1 MSGPGLK
8 ADGSNLP
15 RVALMTFGDERD
27 YMWDG
32 YFRGLTEPRHAE
44 AREYLRGL
52 GLELLCFE
60 EVARTKTEIDRQ
72 VAELRAAGA
81 EALFAHTP
89 CWATPNLAVRAI
101 QSLDLPTVVMTSTS
115 AATHG
120 MVGMLATA
128 GSLGQIGFDHMRV
141 REDFGAPVFVEE
153 VLPFFRAAAA
163 RARLQGR
170 VMGLFGGRSLGIDTG
185 TFDPMQW
192 RAQFG
197 VDVNHIDQLEIVR
210 RAERVDAQ
218 RVASMMKWAREQFA
232 SIDFDGE
239 KLTEEKLEFQMRCYL
254 ANKDINAEQELD
266 FISVK
271 CMTELSD
278 HYVPQCIS
286 AALMPGPF
294 DGEGAKASC
303 SMSCE
308 ADGDGALS
316 MEILKLVSGG
326 GATLFADVSHMDTRE
341 NILYLPNC
349 GGMCAWFAGRSDE
362 AAQNLRR
369 IQLRP
374 SVRPGGG
381 ATTYFTAAP
390 GPVTLAR
397 LYRVAGDY
405 RMAILPGEAVRLS
418 EDDLAA
424 FVRDRGSHQL
434 PTAFVRVAAD
444 LERFVEEFGSNHI
457 SGVAGQWTRELELLC
472 EMLDV
477 EPVVMDGGW

>member
-1 MSGPGLK
+1 MAKTTTRANGAAP
-8 ADGSNLP
+8 P

-27 YMWDG
+27 YMWEG
-32 YFRGLTEPRHAE
+32 YFRGLTEPRHAQ
-44 AREYLRGL
+44 ARDYLANL
-52 GLELLCFE
+52 PLELLAFD
-60 EVARTKTEIDRQ
+60 EVARSKKEIDRQ
-72 VAELRAAGA
+72 VAELQSAGA

-89 CWATPNLAVRAI
+89 CWATPNLAVRAV

-128 GSLGQIGFDHMRV
+128 GTLGQIGMDHMRV
-141 REDFGAPVFVEE
+141 RDDFGAPVFEEE

-163 RARLQGR
+163 RARLRGR

-210 RAERVDAQ
+210 RAELVDAD
-218 RVASMMKWAREQFA
+218 RVSSMMHWAREQFA
-232 SIDFDGE
+232 SIDFDGK
-239 KLTEEKLEFQMRCYL
+239 KLTEEKLAFQLRCYL
-254 ANKDINAEQELD
+254 ANKDINAEQGLD

-286 AALMPGPF
+286 AALMPSPF
-294 DGEGAKASC
+294 DAEGDKPTC

-316 MEILKLVSGG
+316 MEMLKLVSGG
-326 GATLFADVSHMDTRE
+326 GATLFADVSHMDTE
-341 NILYLPNC
+341 KNILYLPNC
-349 GGMCAWFAGRSDE
+349 GGMCAWFAARSAE
-362 AAQNLRR
+362 ASDNLQR
-369 IQLRP
+369 IELRP

-381 ATTYFTAAP
+381 ATTYFRAAP

-397 LYRVAGDY
+397 LYRVAGEY
-405 RMAILPGEAVRLS
+405 RMAILPGEAVQLS
-418 EDDLAA
+418 DEDLAA
-424 FVRDRGSHQL
+424 FVRERGKHQL
-434 PTAFVRVAAD
+434 PTAFVRVEAD
-444 LERFVEEFGSNHI
+444 LERFVEEYGSNHI
-457 SGVAGQWTRELELLC
+457 SGVAGLWVRELELLC

-477 EPVVMDGGW
+477 EPVVMDGDF